1 MYPCQV
7 AMNTESKTPI
17 ALPHLGI
24 EVISDIGQ
32 GRVFI
37 IIVDDLNYIALAH
50 EIALQLSQ
58 RARVVTLLSAAVT
71 ATSWEPLSE
80 ILSELV
86 VKLAIRQASLVGLG
100 AGATLAQNLVL
111 VNPKLVR
118 TLAVIDSSS
127 RPHPSRWE
135 RLVDRI
141 EGKLPFGLPLRLGL
155 QGFNV
160 KSYLHRLRCPL
171 LVIGT
176 QRASSFILSELQSL
190 ASLAPT
196 AWQVTV
202 SDKDSQTEAAALTAT
217 ILAFQDTPAKCP
229 QKNI

>member
-1 MYPCQV
+1 MYPYQV
-7 AMNTESKTPI
+7 AMNTESQTPV
-17 ALPHLGI
+17 ALPHLRV

-32 GRVFI
+32 GRVFL

-71 ATSWEPLSE
+71 ATSWEPLSQ

-86 VKLAIRQASLVGLG
+86 AKLAIRQASLVGLG

-118 TLAVIDSSS
+118 TLVVIDSSS

-141 EGKLPFGLPLRLGL
+141 
-155 QGFNV
+155 
-160 KSYLHRLRCPL
+160 
-171 LVIGT
+171 
-176 QRASSFILSELQSL
+176 
-190 ASLAPT
+190 
-196 AWQVTV
+196 
-202 SDKDSQTEAAALTAT
+202 
-217 ILAFQDTPAKCP
+217 
-229 QKNI
+229 